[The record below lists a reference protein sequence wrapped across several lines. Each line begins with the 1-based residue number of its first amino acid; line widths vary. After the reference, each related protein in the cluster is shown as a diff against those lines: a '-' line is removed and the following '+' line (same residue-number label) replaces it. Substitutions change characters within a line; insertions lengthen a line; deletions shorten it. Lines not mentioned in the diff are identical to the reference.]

1 MYSFCQIRFRGHG
14 KTGQQAM
21 EVGWVDGQVVFPQL
35 VNQFIKIVTHQVL
48 SLIALIDDTRIF
60 MPVL

>member
-1 MYSFCQIRFRGHG
+1 
-14 KTGQQAM
+14 M